1 MDELQIQ
8 LKKAL
13 EECARLKDENAR
25 LRQRLGMSP
34 STPPADPLRQNKS
47 SRLIT
52 NDSPAENKIKLFRSL
67 FRGREDVYAVR
78 WEGKNGKSG
87 YSPACANEWN
97 RNYCGKPKVKCS
109 RCDNRELL
117 PLTDAVVHAHLM
129 GKQIIGVY
137 PLLSDER
144 TWFLSADFDKVSW
157 QEDVGEFLATCSEM
171 GIPAAL
177 ERSRSGRGGHVWT
190 FFTEP
195 IPAKQARRL
204 GSALLTHTMEKRHQI
219 GLDSYDRFF
228 PNQDTMPKGGFGNLI
243 ALPLQRRPRENG
255 NSLFLNRDL
264 EPYSDQW
271 EYLCLLKRVTPGQVD
286 SIVNEAARSGKIMDV
301 RMSFTEQEG
310 DLDPWESLPSGKR
323 IEKPLEGPL
332 PNKLS
337 IVVGNMIYV
346 GKQDLSPAIM
356 NRLMRLAAF
365 QNPEFYKAQAMR
377 LSTFGKPR
385 VISCSEDFPEHTGLP
400 RGCWNDL
407 RNMLNTY
414 HIDMEVKD
422 ERSTGHSVAVDF
434 HGELRPLQ
442 KEAAHALMH
451 HDNGIL
457 SAATAFG
464 KTVVAAWLIAARKV
478 NTLIIV
484 HRKQLLD
491 QWRERLSVFLGLPRE
506 SIGQVGGGKAKLT
519 GIVDVALIQSL
530 NRKGE
535 VKDLV
540 GDYGHVIVDECHHV
554 SAFSFE
560 QVLKQVKARFVL
572 GLTATPVRKDGH
584 HPIIMMQCGP
594 IRYQVKARGQ
604 AKARPFAHKVI
615 PRKTSFRMDPMAD
628 FISDKQ
634 GRSATPAI
642 QNIYASLVV
651 HEGRNNLIFDDLLK
665 VLEEHRSPLVLTE
678 RTEHLDLLADRLKG
692 FARNVIVLR
701 GGMGKKQRQAVY
713 DRIAVIPDDEERVIL
728 ATGRYIGEGYDDARL
743 DTLFLVMPISW
754 KGTLQQYAGRLHR
767 HHDKKREVR
776 IYDYVDVH
784 VPMLMR
790 MYEKRLKG
798 YSSMGYVLQEGR
810 ENSGV

>member
-1 MDELQIQ
+1 
-8 LKKAL
+8 
-13 EECARLKDENAR
+13 
-25 LRQRLGMSP
+25 
-34 STPPADPLRQNKS
+34 
-47 SRLIT
+47 
-52 NDSPAENKIKLFRSL
+52 
-67 FRGREDVYAVR
+67 
-78 WEGKNGKSG
+78 
-87 YSPACANEWN
+87 
-97 RNYCGKPKVKCS
+97 
-109 RCDNRELL
+109 
-117 PLTDAVVHAHLM
+117 
-129 GKQIIGVY
+129 
-137 PLLSDER
+137 LLSDER

-177 ERSRSGRGGHVWT
+177 ERSRSGRGGHVWI

-204 GSALLTHTMEKRHQI
+204 GSVLLTHTMEKRHQV

-228 PNQDTMPKGGFGNLI
+228 PNQDTLPKGGFGNLI

-255 NSLFLNRDL
+255 NTLFLNRDL

-271 EYLCLLKRVTPGQVD
+271 EYLCRLKRVSPGQVD
-286 SIVNEAARSGKIMDV
+286 FIVNEAAQSGKIMDV
-301 RMSFTEQEG
+301 RMSDSEQ
-310 DLDPWESLPSGKR
+310 DDDQNPWEFSPSGKR
-323 IEKPLEGPL
+323 NEKPLELL
-332 PNKLS
+332 PDKLG

-346 GKQDLSPAIM
+346 EKQDLPPAM
-356 NRLMRLAAF
+356 LNRLMRLAAF

-385 VISCSEDFPEHTGLP
+385 VISCSEDFPKHIGLP

-422 ERSTGHSVAVDF
+422 ERFTGHAVAVDF
-434 HGELRPLQ
+434 HGGLRPFQ
-442 KEAAHALMH
+442 KEAVHALLQ

-464 KTVVAAWLIAARKV
+464 KTVVAARLIAARKV

-491 QWRERLSVFLGLPRE
+491 QWRERLSVFLGLPRK
-506 SIGQVGGGKAKLT
+506 SIGQIGGGKAKLT

-572 GLTATPVRKDGH
+572 GLTATPIRKDGH

-594 IRYQVKARGQ
+594 IRYRVEAREQ
-604 AKARPFAHKVI
+604 AIARPFAHKVI
-615 PRKTSFRMDPMAD
+615 PRKTGFRMDSMVD
-628 FISDKQ
+628 SISDKQ

-678 RTEHLDLLADRLKG
+678 RTEHLNLLADRLKG

-701 GGMGKKQRQAVY
+701 GGMGKKQRQALY

-743 DTLFLVMPISW
+743 DTLFLIMPISW

-767 HHDKKREVR
+767 HHDNKREVR

-810 ENSGV
+810 GNNEV